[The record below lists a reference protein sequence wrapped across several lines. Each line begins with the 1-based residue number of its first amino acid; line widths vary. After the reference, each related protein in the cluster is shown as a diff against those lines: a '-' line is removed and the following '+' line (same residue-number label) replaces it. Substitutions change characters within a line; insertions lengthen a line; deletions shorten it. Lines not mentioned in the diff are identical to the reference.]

1 MINSRRSS
9 FAVAALLTITFFS
22 IGLVHG
28 QTSWFKL
35 DIPFAFYMGDT
46 LLPAGR
52 YQLEN
57 LTGNA
62 MRVFAVQGRQSA
74 TVATFAVNRTAEK
87 PGSKLIFN
95 RYGKDYFLTEMW
107 GIDHAE
113 GRKLLPSPVER
124 ELAKKITPT
133 RLTLAGK

>member
-1 MINSRRSS
+1 MINSKRSS

-22 IGLVHG
+22 VGLVHG
-28 QTSWFKL
+28 QTNWFKL

-46 LLPAGR
+46 LLPAGT

-62 MRVFAVQGRQSA
+62 MTIYAVKGRQSV
-74 TVATFAVNRTAEK
+74 TLPTFAVDTAQK

-107 GIDHAE
+107 GIDHAQ
-113 GRKLLPSPVER
+113 GRKLLPSAVER
-124 ELAKKITPT
+124 ELAQKITPT